1 MDFTALSPYIG
12 PVGVAALLALYG
24 LASLAKS
31 NRDAQRDNA
40 ELFARLR
47 AVEERLTRLEN
58 DVQWIRGA
66 LEKLE
71 GRSE

>member
-1 MDFTALSPYIG
+1 MDLSALSPYLG
-12 PVGVAALLALYG
+12 PVGFAALLALYG

-47 AVEERLTRLEN
+47 AVEERLTRVEADL
-58 DVQWIRGA
+58 QWIRGA

-71 GRSE
+71 GAK

>member
-1 MDFTALSPYIG
+1 MDFTALSPYLG

-71 GRSE
+71 GAK

>member
-1 MDFTALSPYIG
+1 MDLSSLSPYLG

-47 AVEERLTRLEN
+47 SVEERLTRVES

-71 GRSE
+71 GAK

>member
-1 MDFTALSPYIG
+1 MDLSSLSPYLG

-47 AVEERLTRLEN
+47 SVEERLTRVEA

-71 GRSE
+71 GSK

>member
-71 GRSE
+71 GAK

>member
-1 MDFTALSPYIG
+1 MDFTAISPYIG

-47 AVEERLTRLEN
+47 SVEERLTRVEADL
-58 DVQWIRGA
+58 QWIRGT

-71 GRSE
+71 GAK

>member
-1 MDFTALSPYIG
+1 MDLSALSPYLG
-12 PVGVAALLALYG
+12 PLGFAALLALYG

-47 AVEERLTRLEN
+47 AVEERLTRVEADL
-58 DVQWIRGA
+58 QWIRGA

-71 GRSE
+71 GAK

>member
-1 MDFTALSPYIG
+1 MDFTALSPYLG

-47 AVEERLTRLEN
+47 SVEERLTRLEN

-71 GRSE
+71 GAK

>member
-31 NRDAQRDNA
+31 NRDAQRDNS

-47 AVEERLTRLEN
+47 SVEERLTRVES

-71 GRSE
+71 GAK

>member
-47 AVEERLTRLEN
+47 SVEERLTRLEN

-71 GRSE
+71 GAT

>member
-1 MDFTALSPYIG
+1 MDITALSPYLG

-47 AVEERLTRLEN
+47 SVEERLTRLEN

-71 GRSE
+71 GAK

>member
-47 AVEERLTRLEN
+47 SVEERLTRVEA

-66 LEKLE
+66 LETLE
-71 GRSE
+71 GSK

>member
-1 MDFTALSPYIG
+1 MDFTAISPYLG

-47 AVEERLTRLEN
+47 SVEERLTRLEN

-71 GRSE
+71 GAK

>member
-1 MDFTALSPYIG
+1 MDFTAISPYIG

-47 AVEERLTRLEN
+47 SVEERLTRLEN

-71 GRSE
+71 GAK